1 VGKRK
6 VAKKGQMAGIRAL
19 PSQSTTKLPS
29 TKQARGLGSSPKKSD
44 ATASTAAISPF
55 KAWNNSM
62 NASKGLSPTKS
73 KKDLTT
79 KTGQSNKKSPVKSKS
94 PVKKVKKQA
103 TKPLEEESKAPA
115 ETISRPQF
123 DDSFHEQESLEPL
136 DESINIETDCNLFDP
151 KGREQ

>member
-1 VGKRK
+1 
-6 VAKKGQMAGIRAL
+6 MAGVRAL

-29 TKQARGLGSSPKKSD
+29 MKQTTSQRGLGTSPKKSD

-55 KAWNNSM
+55 KGWNNST
-62 NASKGLSPTKS
+62 NAYKGLSPTKS
-73 KKDLTT
+73 KKDLPS

-103 TKPLEEESKAPA
+103 TRPKEEESKAPK
-115 ETISRPQF
+115 ETIPKSHF

-136 DESINIETDCNLFDP
+136 DESINIETDCNLFGP
-151 KGREQ
+151 QGREQVEEEEP